1 MYKGKKIVHVV
12 AVNAFNSIGL
22 DGKLMWYVK
31 GDLQHFKETTMGNV
45 LIVGNTTMKGLP
57 AVVNNGRHI
66 ITVSKSGFSLEE
78 ALDQAVEKANEL
90 NKSEI
95 YIIGG
100 ASIYLQT
107 SSITDEAIVSLI
119 DNYEKGDT
127 SYYVPEHLSEKRQDI
142 RLDFT
147 IFTYGV

>member
-1 MYKGKKIVHVV
+1 MYKGKKVIQVV
-12 AVNAFNSIGL
+12 AVNAHNSIGL
-22 DGKLMWYVK
+22 DGQLMWYVK

-57 AVVNNGRHI
+57 SVVNNGRHI
-66 ITVSKSGFSLEE
+66 ITVSKSGLSLEQ

-95 YIIGG
+95 YVIGG

-107 SSITDEAIVSLI
+107 SDITDEAIVSLI